1 MYAVSSPEP
10 SGESHSNSA
19 GNCIR
24 VFSSGP
30 HWWNGP
36 RAHDDEV
43 SPAPAISPGNPGSK
57 PNASSIHAAP
67 TSPPRTPHAPRYPAR
82 GSPPPGGVG
91 GVATPSTSPT
101 PAPPP

>member
-24 VFSSGP
+24 VFSAGP

-36 RAHDDEV
+36 RAHDEEV
-43 SPAPAISPGNPGSK
+43 SPAAAISPGNPGSK
-57 PNASSIHAAP
+57 PNASSIHADAGAVP
-67 TSPPRTPHAPRYPAR
+67 GTP
-82 GSPPPGGVG
+82 V
-91 GVATPSTSPT
+91 PSTPRWKPT
-101 PAPPP
+101 PYTALRMVVSAPVRLVFG

>member
-57 PNASSIHAAP
+57 PNASSIQADP
-67 TSPPRTPHAPRYPAR
+67 TSA
-82 GSPPPGGVG
+82 
-91 GVATPSTSPT
+91 PSTPRWNPIPYTAFLIVVS
-101 PAPPP
+101 APVRLVFGSL